1 MGRECGQKKENV
13 GVEVRETDMTEG
25 ETNGMTVL
33 ISHAHADK
41 KCVTTR
47 IQ

>member
-13 GVEVRETDMTEG
+13 GETDMTEG